1 MKSFF
6 LQRWVWGVVA
16 TVGFSAAAQAAMVN
30 EPVQYRHDGVEYE
43 GVLVYDNSVS
53 TPRPGVLMAP
63 NWMGVNAQTLEKAA
77 RVAGQNYVVF
87 VADLYGAKVRPSN
100 AQEAGAAAGA
110 LRQDRAQ
117 LRQRMQLSLDTLK
130 AQAGKVP
137 LDDTRL
143 AAIGF
148 CFGGTAAL
156 ELARSGVD
164 LPAVVSLHGN
174 LDTPQPAQPGDI
186 KGAVLVL
193 NGADDPVVP
202 PAQIQAFEAEMRDAK
217 VDWQF
222 VNYGNAV
229 HSFTNPYANT
239 PGRNHYHPVAAA
251 RAFQALDH
259 FLAEA
264 WQPAAQ

>member
-1 MKSFF
+1 MKGIF

-16 TVGFSAAAQAAMVN
+16 MAGVSAAAQAAMVRQ
-30 EPVQYRHDGVEYE
+30 PVQYQHGGVTFE
-43 GVLVYDNSVS
+43 GVLVYDDSVA

-63 NWMGVNAQTLEKAA
+63 NWMGVNAQTLEKAE
-77 RVAGQNYVVF
+77 RVAGQDYVVF
-87 VADLYGAKVRPSN
+87 VADLYGATVRPTN

-110 LRQDRAQ
+110 LRKDRAQ
-117 LRQRMQLSLDTLK
+117 LRERMQVSLDTLK
-130 AQAGKVP
+130 AQAGQAP
-137 LDDTRL
+137 LDPARL

-156 ELARSGVD
+156 ELARSGAD
-164 LPAVVSLHGN
+164 LPAFVSLHGN
-174 LDTPQPAQPGDI
+174 LDTPEPAQPGDI
-186 KGAVLVL
+186 RGAVLVL

-202 PAQIQAFEAEMRDAK
+202 AAQIQAFEKEMRDAK

-239 PGRNHYHPVAAA
+239 PGRNQYNAVVAA
-251 RAFQALDH
+251 RAFQAMH
-259 FLAEA
+259 NFLAES
-264 WQPAAQ
+264 WQAPAR